1 MTRRRSAHFATTV
14 STTLA
19 VVLSTL
25 PIQALANPENGI
37 VVAGAAEITQ
47 QAQTTLINQSTDKAI
62 IDWHSF
68 SVASP
73 QSVVFNQPSA
83 NSITLNRVTGG
94 DPSNILGTIK
104 ANGQVWLINPNGIAF
119 GKSARVDVAGLL
131 ATTLNIKNADFM
143 AGNYRFEEGG
153 AQPAS
158 VTNAGNLTI
167 SGAGLAALV
176 APHVSNS
183 GVIQAHLGHIALGST
198 NGFTL
203 DFYGDGALNFLLSK
217 DTSTALQAATG
228 SISNSGSLIA
238 DSGTV
243 LLTADTAKTV
253 VDQTINMD
261 GYIQARTV
269 GSKAG
274 SISLLGGAGQ
284 TNLSGTIDVSGP
296 AGGDITVTGGAVDLA
311 ASALLDASGTQTGGM
326 VRVGGDYQGIGDLA
340 TAQTTNVAKGALI
353 RVNATESGNAG
364 KAIVWSDDYTN
375 FAGTIDASGG
385 AQSGSG
391 GFVEVS
397 GHNRLDYTGTTDL
410 RATNG
415 KSGTLLLDPRNVTIA
430 ATGTTPTLPTSGSTI
445 FDPSA
450 IDSVLQVS
458 TLQAALAL
466 GNVIVTTNGA
476 GTQAGDI
483 TVASNVTWSNASNL
497 TLSANRNIAVSD
509 GVIIKNTGSG
519 NLDLRADNTGSGT
532 GTVSFTGTGKVD
544 YSGSTGLVSIFYNP
558 STYTA
563 PTSYVSNVTT
573 NSAVAKQLTAYMLVN
588 NLTQLQAINTN
599 LSGSYALGRDIDA
612 SASSNNPFKPIH
624 NFVNDNASTISFSG
638 IFDGQGKTIS
648 NLNVGVDTGGYAG
661 LFGSNIG
668 TIRNVNLT
676 NETISIP
683 NPLRGLAVG
692 GIAGSNGGLTD
703 PPVIGTISNST
714 VSVTVNIGNLPTDAF
729 ALVGGIAGAVQH
741 RSSINDSSA
750 AVNITVGTQSNHL
763 TDTVGGVVGIGTGS
777 VNRSFATGSIT
788 GNGGYMGG
796 ISGSSYFAG
805 GIFDSYSNVSLTN
818 NNGRYVSALVANIEG
833 STVTSSYATGKVTV
847 SGTPPIRL
855 GGAVALYNG
864 GNVSNLYWDTQT
876 TGLATSTLGTG
887 QTTAQLKAGLPAGFD
902 PAIWA
907 IDPAF
912 NNGYPYLKWQR
923 PVAVTAPAV
932 VAFGV
937 VTPTPT
943 PTPTPVPTPTPT
955 PTPTPMP
962 TPSPV
967 PAPTPA
973 PTPKPVPL
981 VSTAAGMV
989 AVAQTDRTGLVFYGP
1004 AVPTVKPVV
1013 KPGYN
1018 PDGSKVDLWGQS
1030 KPEPA
1035 QAAGAALQYAYLA
1048 DAAYGDATFVDTP
1061 NGRWKRTMTSE
1072 EMIAGA
1078 LSDQVSNIALTAFL
1092 KAIKLSG
1099 FSASLYSKD
1108 GKFVLAFRG
1117 TNGILALNDW
1127 ATNFGQA
1134 AGLHLTNQYVVA
1146 QLVSAYVVGLVGEKV
1161 TMTGHSLGGGL
1172 AQYAV
1177 ATVTPNN
1184 HAIVFDA
1191 AGLHGGNTSPTQN
1204 VVNMRVDWDAVS
1216 SDKTGKQ
1223 IGNNQY
1229 TYNNPVGN
1237 LGVIDYLGGVQL
1249 FAHVGLNGGN
1259 SAIIQALTASWL
1271 SK

>member
-94 DPSNILGTIK
+94 DPSNILGTIT

-183 GVIQAHLGHIALGST
+183 GVIQARLGHIALGST

-203 DFYGDGALNFLLSK
+203 DFYGDGVVNFLLSR
-217 DTSTALQAATG
+217 DTSAALQAATG
-228 SISNSGSLIA
+228 SVSNSGSLIA
-238 DSGTV
+238 DGGTV

-261 GYIQARTV
+261 GYIQARTI
-269 GSKAG
+269 GSQSG
-274 SISLLGGAGQ
+274 RVTLLGGASQ
-284 TNLSGTIDVSGP
+284 TNLSGTIDASG
-296 AGGDITVTGGAVDLA
+296 ATGGDITVTGGAVDLA

-326 VRVGGDYQGIGDLA
+326 VRVGGDYQGTGDLA

-375 FAGTIDASGG
+375 FAGTIDATGG
-385 AQSGSG
+385 ARSGNG

-410 RATNG
+410 RAANG
-415 KSGTLLLDPRNVTIA
+415 QSGTLLLDPRNVTIA
-430 ATGTTPTLPTSGSTI
+430 ATGATPTLPASGATS

-483 TVASNVTWSNASNL
+483 TVASNISWSNPTDL
-497 TLSANRNIAVSD
+497 TLSANRNIIIND
-509 GVIIKNTGSG
+509 GVTVSGLNLILRADSTGSG
-519 NLDLRADNTGSGT
+519 V
-532 GTVSFTGTGKVD
+532 GTVSFNGTAKAIA
-544 YSGSTGLVSIFYNP
+544 SGGVVKIFYNP
-558 STYTA
+558 
-563 PTSYVSNVTT
+563 TSYTSPTNFSGAFANDSAGRVTL
-573 NSAVAKQLTAYMLVN
+573 SLVHMLVN

-599 LSGSYALGRDIDA
+599 LSGTYALGRDIDA
-612 SASSNNPFKPIH
+612 SASASNPFKPIH
-624 NFVNDNASTISFSG
+624 NFVTDNASTISFSG
-638 IFDGQGKTIS
+638 IFDGQGNTIS

-805 GIFDSYSNVSLTN
+805 GIFDSYSTVSLTN

-847 SGTPPIRL
+847 TGTPPIRL

-864 GNVSNLYWDTQT
+864 GSVSNLYWDIQT

-887 QTTAQLKAGLPAGFD
+887 LTTALLKAGLPAGFD
-902 PAIWA
+902 PAVWA

-923 PVAVTAPAV
+923 PSAIAGPTV

-937 VTPTPT
+937 VSV
-943 PTPTPVPTPTPT
+943 TPTPVPTPTPT
-955 PTPTPMP
+955 PVPVPTPTPV
-962 TPSPV
+962 PV
-967 PAPTPA
+967 PITTPRPIA
-973 PTPKPVPL
+973 STP
-981 VSTAAGMV
+981 AGMV
-989 AVAQTDRTGLVFYGP
+989 AVVQTDRSGTIGPMYGP
-1004 AVPTVKPVV
+1004 AVPIVRPIVR
-1013 KPGYN
+1013 PGYRD
-1018 PDGSKVDLWGQS
+1018 DGSKIDLWVGGLTQ
-1030 KPEPA
+1030 A
-1035 QAAGAALQYAYLA
+1035 DAAGAALDYAYLA
-1048 DAAYGDATFVDTP
+1048 NAAYGAPGDVSTGFSEWKLERSWYGILNEGRGSSMTP
-1061 NGRWKRTMTSE
+1061 EQYARLERA
-1072 EMIAGA
+1072 IA
-1078 LSDQVSNIALTAFL
+1078 S
-1092 KAIKLSG
+1092 SG
-1099 FSASLYSKD
+1099 FSATLYKKD
-1108 GKFVLAFRG
+1108 GKYVLAFRG
-1117 TNGILALNDW
+1117 TEGVNFPDLATDLNQILG
-1127 ATNFGQA
+1127 FKSGGQYEFA
-1134 AGLHLTNQYVVA
+1134 KLIGD
-1146 QLVSAYVVGLVGEKV
+1146 LVTQKYGSSNV
-1161 TMTGHSLGGGL
+1161 TFTGHSLGGGL
-1172 AQYAV
+1172 AQYAS
-1177 ATVTPNN
+1177 ATNSSHPNAVTFN
-1184 HAIVFDA
+1184 A
-1191 AGLHGGNTSPTQN
+1191 AGIGGLSRLMLEPRAEI
-1204 VVNMRVDWDAVS
+1204 VNMKVAGEPVS
-1216 SDKTGKQ
+1216 FFGKQ
-1223 IGNNQY
+1223 
-1229 TYNNPVGN
+1229 
-1237 LGVIDYLGGVQL
+1237 LGGQTFEYASELNNLTALEKVSL
-1249 FAHVGLNGGN
+1249 LPLVYKALYDHVGTGGAEISIRSLFN
-1259 SAIIQALTASWL
+1259 SWL
-1271 SK
+1271 SKNTP